1 MSTSPFLNGCS
12 RAFDLAWV
20 ATHEIGHSLGLDH
33 SRDPDAVLAAYVSPN
48 QRFVALD
55 NDDIS
60 EIRQLYAASS
70 DSVT

>member
-60 EIRQLYAASS
+60 KIRQRYAASS